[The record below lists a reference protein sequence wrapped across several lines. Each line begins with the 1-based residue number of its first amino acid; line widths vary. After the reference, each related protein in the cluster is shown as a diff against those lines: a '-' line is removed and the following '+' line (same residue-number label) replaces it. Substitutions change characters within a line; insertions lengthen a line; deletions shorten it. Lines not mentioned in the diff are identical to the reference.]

1 MLHQLKKK
9 HVQRSIN
16 ENHGTKNLSSNSVS
30 LTCFFFSFWNK
41 FICEHEQ
48 KFPITFKSIK
58 RSPTNTSWHSI
69 YSFPIIEEVPQSI
82 PDFSS
87 HYFSPYSSKLITKT
101 IEMIFSL
108 YSKIKK
114 KQIPNHRHC
123 IKPKLKDRNQLTTRI
138 IYNLWEFF

>member
-1 MLHQLKKK
+1 M
-9 HVQRSIN
+9 
-16 ENHGTKNLSSNSVS
+16 
-30 LTCFFFSFWNK
+30 
-41 FICEHEQ
+41 
-48 KFPITFKSIK
+48 FKSIK

-138 IYNLWEFF
+138 IYNLWEFFLNLLLIAIHMLVPDFHIPLNSMVKLAAFQTVIIFCLS

>member
-30 LTCFFFSFWNK
+30 LTFFFSFWNK
-41 FICEHEQ
+41 LICEHEQ
-48 KFPITFKSIK
+48 KFPIMFKSIK
-58 RSPTNTSWHSI
+58 RSPTNT
-69 YSFPIIEEVPQSI
+69 SFPIIEEVPQSI

-101 IEMIFSL
+101 IKMIFSL

-114 KQIPNHRHC
+114 NWIPNHRHC
-123 IKPKLKDRNQLTTRI
+123 IKPKLKDRNQFTTRI